1 MGYFLPDGVIENLKQ
16 YRYQSED
23 RSIISRHLLKPFWL
37 WFEQIFPS
45 TMAPNL
51 ITLSGLGF
59 VIFNV
64 ILVMIYDPFLNQE
77 SPRWVYFAHAF
88 GIFMYQTFDGCDGI
102 HARRINQSG
111 PLGELFDHSIDSI
124 NTTLCLLIFSSM
136 IGSGYSYLTLYSQ
149 FALLCNFYLSTWEEY
164 HTHTLFLSE
173 FSGPVEG
180 ILGICFAFILTAIM
194 GPDLLWHTNIF
205 NITLWNGMIIGF
217 DTSHLFLVLSSIGLL
232 FNIYTA
238 RSNVIKYYSGEKIL
252 LNERANIKQAMQG
265 LLPFFIYYL
274 TIVII
279 VYIEPEFLSFAFMSS
294 IGLSIAFVVGR
305 IIVHHL
311 TKQDFPMF
319 NISTVIPLVQ
329 LSLYLIVVNIFDG
342 SSKQTAH
349 ALSWLGFGLS
359 LGIHGFFMNEIIH
372 KFTSYLDIY
381 ALTIKH
387 HKKI

>member
-1 MGYFLPDGVIENLKQ
+1 
-16 YRYQSED
+16 
-23 RSIISRHLLKPFWL
+23 
-37 WFEQIFPS
+37 
-45 TMAPNL
+45 MAPNL

-59 VIFNV
+59 VIINV

-124 NTTLCLLIFSSM
+124 NTTLCLFIFSSM

-180 ILGICFAFILTAIM
+180 ILGVCFAFILTGIF
-194 GPDLLWHTNIF
+194 GPEILWHTTIF
-205 NITLWNGMIIGF
+205 NITLSSGKVINF
-217 DTSHLFLVLSSIGLL
+217 NTSQLFLVLSSVGLL

-238 RSNVIKYYSGEKIL
+238 KSNVIKYYSGEKIL
-252 LNERANIKQAMQG
+252 LNGRANIKQARRG

-274 TIVII
+274 TIVIT
-279 VYIEPEFLSFAFMSS
+279 VYIEPEFVSFPFMVS
-294 IGLSIAFVVGR
+294 IGLTIAFVVGR
-305 IIVHHL
+305 VIVNHL
-311 TKQDFPMF
+311 TKQNFPMF
-319 NISTVIPLVQ
+319 NISTVIPLTQ
-329 LSLYLIVVNIFDG
+329 LSLYLIVVNLFNGDP
-342 SSKQTAH
+342 KQVSH
-349 ALSWLGFGLS
+349 ALSWLGFGVS
-359 LGIHGFFMNEIIH
+359 LGIHGFFINEIIYE
-372 KFTSYLDIY
+372 FTSYLDIY

-387 HKKI
+387 PKKI

>member
-1 MGYFLPDGVIENLKQ
+1 
-16 YRYQSED
+16 
-23 RSIISRHLLKPFWL
+23 
-37 WFEQIFPS
+37 
-45 TMAPNL
+45 MAPNL
-51 ITLSGLGF
+51 ITSSALGF
-59 VIFNV
+59 VIINV

-124 NTTLCLLIFSSM
+124 NTTLCLFIFSSM

-180 ILGICFAFILTAIM
+180 ILGVCFAFILTGIF
-194 GPDLLWHTNIF
+194 GPEILWHTNIF
-205 NITLWNGMIIGF
+205 NITLSSGKVINF
-217 DTSHLFLVLSSIGLL
+217 NTSHLFLVLSSVGLL

-238 RSNVIKYYSGEKIL
+238 KSNVIKYYSGEKIL
-252 LNERANIKQAMQG
+252 LNERANIKQARRG

-274 TIVII
+274 TIVIT
-279 VYIEPEFLSFAFMSS
+279 VYIEPEFVSFPFMVS
-294 IGLSIAFVVGR
+294 IGLTIAFVVGR
-305 IIVHHL
+305 IIVNHL
-311 TKQDFPMF
+311 TKQNFPMF
-319 NISTVIPLVQ
+319 NISTVIPLTQ
-329 LSLYLIVVNIFDG
+329 LSLYLIVVNLFNGDP
-342 SSKQTAH
+342 KQVSH
-349 ALSWLGFGLS
+349 ALSWFGFGVS
-359 LGIHGFFMNEIIH
+359 LGIHGFFINEIIYE
-372 KFTSYLDIY
+372 FTSYLDIY

-387 HKKI
+387 PKKI

>member
-1 MGYFLPDGVIENLKQ
+1 MSIFFF
-16 YRYQSED
+16 RYQSED
-23 RSIISRHLLKPFWL
+23 RSIISKHVLKPFWL

-45 TMAPNL
+45 IMAPNL

-59 VIFNV
+59 VIINV

-124 NTTLCLLIFSSM
+124 NTTLCLFIFSSM

-180 ILGICFAFILTAIM
+180 ILGVCFAFILTGIF

-205 NITLWNGMIIGF
+205 NITLSSGKVINF
-217 DTSHLFLVLSSIGLL
+217 NTSHLFLVLSSVGLL

-238 RSNVIKYYSGEKIL
+238 KSNVIKYYSGEKIL
-252 LNERANIKQAMQG
+252 LNERANIKQARRG

-274 TIVII
+274 TIVIT
-279 VYIEPEFLSFAFMSS
+279 VYIEPEFVSFPFMVS
-294 IGLSIAFVVGR
+294 IGLTIAFVVGR
-305 IIVHHL
+305 IIVNHL
-311 TKQDFPMF
+311 TKQNFPMF
-319 NISTVIPLVQ
+319 NISTVIPLTQ
-329 LSLYLIVVNIFDG
+329 LSLYLIVVNLFNGD
-342 SSKQTAH
+342 SKQVSH
-349 ALSWLGFGLS
+349 ALSWLGFGVS
-359 LGIHGFFMNEIIH
+359 LGIHGFFINEIIYE
-372 KFTSYLDIY
+372 FTSYLDIY

-387 HKKI
+387 PKKI